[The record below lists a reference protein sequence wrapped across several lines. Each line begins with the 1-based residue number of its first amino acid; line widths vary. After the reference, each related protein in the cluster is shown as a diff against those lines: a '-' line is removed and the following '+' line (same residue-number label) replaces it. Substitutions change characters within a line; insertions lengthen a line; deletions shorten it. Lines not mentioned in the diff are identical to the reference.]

1 MGKIAKSGC
10 SKFWAWNEFGPV
22 IEFHAI
28 YRLNTVLSHKT
39 GSYENFLSVIIFFRF
54 LFHADFLK
62 LRIFLWLLFLCR
74 LSTILPFHHWLFIN
88 FLLLGRYQSLS
99 KTHAIHGMWFWWRE
113 DELAYRWRICVP
125 GAAQERVRCDHI
137 RHQWSSRYD
146 TCVVYV
152 QQDVSINSEFKVK
165 LIAKSLGYQLRINLL
180 RVTLHSV
187 CWYEL
192 LG

>member
-1 MGKIAKSGC
+1 MQQ
-10 SKFWAWNEFGPV
+10 
-22 IEFHAI
+22 
-28 YRLNTVLSHKT
+28 VLSLKWIWSSDWVSCDIPLEYSII
-39 GSYENFLSVIIFFRF
+39 SYNRF
-54 LFHADFLK
+54 LGK
-62 LRIFLWLLFLCR
+62 LFNSDSLFPIPFSCRFFKTSNLSMVTFLCR
-74 LSTILPFHHWLFIN
+74 LSAILPFHHWLFIN

-165 LIAKSLGYQLRINLL
+165 LITKSLGSQLRINLL

>member
-1 MGKIAKSGC
+1 M
-10 SKFWAWNEFGPV
+10 

-88 FLLLGRYQSLS
+88 FLRLGRYQSLS